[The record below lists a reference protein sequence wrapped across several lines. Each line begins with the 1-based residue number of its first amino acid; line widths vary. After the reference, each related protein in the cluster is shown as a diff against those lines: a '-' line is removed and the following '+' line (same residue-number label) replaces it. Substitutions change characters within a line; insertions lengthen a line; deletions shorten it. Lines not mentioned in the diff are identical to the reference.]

1 MEEKRPNPESILEQI
16 QSQQRK
22 SERGKLKIFFGYAA
36 GVGKSY
42 SMLKAAQDAKRSGK
56 DIIAGYVEPHTRP
69 ETTMLLD
76 GLEVMPVKSFNY
88 HNIIL
93 YEPDIDTIIIRHPE
107 IVLMDEFA
115 HTNAKGSRHEK
126 RYQDIEELINAGI
139 SVYTTVN
146 VQHLES
152 LCDIVASIT
161 GVVVMER
168 IPDRLFDMADEVQ
181 LVDVEPGELIE
192 RLKNGKIYK
201 NIQADKALNHFFTEE
216 KLTALRELALR
227 RTADRVNR
235 ISEKAK
241 KENASAYFTDE
252 RIMVGLSSS
261 PSNTKIIR
269 TASRMSSA
277 FKAEFFAVYVETEE
291 TQQMST
297 ENKKRLQDN
306 IHLAEQLGAK
316 IETINGSDIA
326 LVLAEFAKLFNISK
340 MVLGRSTTKRK
351 LFKRSS
357 FSDKIIELAP
367 DLDIYIIPDG
377 KNDRNATKFY
387 TGRTKLSLSKISW
400 KDAACSLSI
409 IVAAT
414 MIGLL
419 FYHLG
424 FSEANII
431 TVYIL
436 GTMLSGILASNP
448 LFPLISS
455 ILSVAVFN
463 FMFTEPRFS
472 LQAYDP
478 GYPVTFLIMFLAALL
493 SSNVTMKMKQQA
505 QELSRGAYRTKVMLD
520 TNQLL
525 QGEKTE
531 QEIGNI
537 IGVQLKKLLQRNIVI
552 YPEGKGMLLEPEI
565 ITCDESEVTPE
576 LKEAY
581 INQNERAVAVWV
593 YKNRKRAG
601 VSTGTLGNAN
611 CYYLSI
617 RDARKAYGVIGIG
630 MKQGEYLQPFENN
643 IVFAILTEGAAA
655 MERER
660 LRLERENATQQAN
673 SEKLRA
679 NLLRAISHDL
689 RTPLTSISGNTD
701 MLLRNEFDREKRL
714 KIYSD
719 IYEDSMW
726 LINLVENLLAVTRIE
741 NGSMRLY
748 FHSEIL
754 VDIVE
759 EALHHCNRKTELYQI
774 EVHLEDDLQMVRVN
788 SRMIIQVFIN
798 IIDNAIKYSS
808 VGSKIVILSKK
819 QGKDIVI
826 SIADTGEGIPDIEKE
841 RIFDMFYTANTKVAD
856 SKRSLGLGLALC
868 KSIVLAHNGKIWVED
883 SFPKGAT
890 FKFTL
895 PGEEVEIHE

>member
-1 MEEKRPNPESILEQI
+1 MEEKRPNPESILRQI
-16 QSQQRK
+16 QNQQRK

-36 GVGKSY
+36 GVGKTY
-42 SMLKAAQDAKRSGK
+42 SMLKAAQDVKKSGK
-56 DIIAGYVEPHTRP
+56 DIIVGYVEPHTRP
-69 ETTMLLD
+69 ETTKLLE
-76 GLEVMPVKSFNY
+76 GLDVMPVKRFDH

-93 YEPDIDTIIIRHPE
+93 YEPDIDTIIVRHPD
-107 IVLMDEFA
+107 IILMDEFA

-161 GVVVMER
+161 GISVTER

-181 LVDVEPGELIE
+181 LVDVEPDELIE
-192 RLKNGKIYK
+192 RLENGKIYS
-201 NIQADKALNHFFTEE
+201 NLQADRALNHFFTKE

-235 ISEKAK
+235 ISEKVR
-241 KENASAYFTDE
+241 KENTGAYFTDE

-261 PSNTKIIR
+261 PSNAKIIR

-291 TQQMST
+291 SRQMSI

-326 LVLAEFAKLFNISK
+326 LVLAEFAKLSHISK
-340 MVLGRSTTKRK
+340 VVLGRSTTRRK
-351 LFKRSS
+351 LLKRSS

-377 KNDRNATKFY
+377 KNNQKSTKFY
-387 TGRTKLSLSKISW
+387 VGRTKLSLSKISW
-400 KDAACSLSI
+400 KDAVYSLSMI
-409 IVAAT
+409 LIAT
-414 MIGLL
+414 IIGLL
-419 FYHLG
+419 FYYLG

-448 LFPLISS
+448 LFPLVSS

-493 SSNVTMKMKQQA
+493 SSNITMKMKQQA

-531 QEIGNI
+531 QEIGYI
-537 IGVQLKKLLQRNIVI
+537 IGTQLQNLLQRNIVI
-552 YPEGKGMLLEPEI
+552 YPEGKGMLLEPEM

-581 INQNERAVAVWV
+581 TNQNERAVAAWV

-601 VSTGTLGNAN
+601 VSTGTLGNAK

-617 RDARKAYGVIGIG
+617 RDAEKAYGVIGIG

-643 IVFAILTEGAAA
+643 IVFAILIEGAAA

-660 LRLERENATQQAN
+660 LRVEREKAKQQAN

-689 RTPLTSISGNTD
+689 RTPLTSISGNAD
-701 MLLRNEFDREKRL
+701 MLLKNEFDSEKRQ
-714 KIYSD
+714 KIYID
-719 IYEDSMW
+719 MYEDAMW
-726 LINLVENLLAVTRIE
+726 LINLVENLLSVTRIE
-741 NGSMRLY
+741 DGSMKLN
-748 FHSEIL
+748 FQSEIL
-754 VDIVE
+754 GDIVE
-759 EALHHCNRKTELYQI
+759 EALCHSNRKAELYQI
-774 EVHLEDDLQMVRVN
+774 EVKLEDDLQLVRVDA
-788 SRMIIQVFIN
+788 RMMLQVFIN
-798 IIDNAIKYSS
+798 IIDNAMKYTP
-808 VGSKIVILSKK
+808 VGSKITISSEKK
-819 QGKDIVI
+819 GKDII
-826 SIADTGEGIPDIEKE
+826 TSIADTGNGIPDSEKSK
-841 RIFDMFYTANTKVAD
+841 IFDMFYTVNSKIAD

-868 KSIVLAHNGKIWVED
+868 KSIVLAHGGKIWVENNI
-883 SFPKGAT
+883 PTGAV

-895 PGEEVEIHE
+895 PGEEMTIHE